1 MNRGCSYGNRKT
13 VYILVLLCTNYN
25 SILIFRYHPVIL
37 TGDFNVSADSILISL
52 LSDGILDCSKITK
65 KQEGSQSRE
74 LSLPTELLQEAL
86 HISESC
92 QYLDVVDARKKGL
105 GDPRATKVPVIVIR
119 FYSGI
124 ANILI

>member
-37 TGDFNVSADSILISL
+37 TGDLNVSADSILISM

-74 LSLPTELLQEAL
+74 LSLPKELLQEAL

-105 GDPRATKVPVIVIR
+105 GDPRATKVSVI
-119 FYSGI
+119 YCY
-124 ANILI
+124 